1 VSFSI
6 HPFLETKRDGGVHSP
21 SQIEGFVRAL
31 TDGSVSRAQVAAW
44 LAFAFVQGLGDD
56 EKVALT
62 HAMVDS
68 GDRMRWDGLEG
79 PFVDKH
85 STGGVGDKISLILAP
100 VLVELGKRVPM
111 VSGRGLG
118 HTGGTLDKLEAIPG
132 FRTDL
137 PATDLHRVLGQV
149 GFFMNGQTG
158 EIAPADKLLYALRN
172 EICTVPSV
180 ALITASILSKKVAEG
195 IDALVLD
202 VKVGSGAF
210 MKDLDQA
217 RSLATS
223 LVRVGNGCGVTTRA
237 LLTDMSTPLGL
248 CVGNALEV
256 RESVEVLQGG
266 GPQDVIDLTVALAG
280 DPRAAEIL
288 ASGGAYDRF
297 CRMVEAHHGDVAA
310 LDDYERMAMGARISV
325 LRAEHSGVVQQL
337 DAMDCAMAAFGLG
350 AGRER
355 ADEPIHPGVGLV
367 LRKKRGDVVRAGE
380 ALVEIHHDERGLEQA
395 QALMRRAYRIGDE
408 APEAV
413 PLVLDR
419 IDS

>member
-1 VSFSI
+1 MPFAI
-6 HPFLETKRDGGVHSP
+6 HPFLETKRDGGVHSAQ
-21 SQIEGFVRAL
+21 QIVLFVRAL
-31 TDGSVSRAQVAAW
+31 TAGDISRSQVAAW
-44 LAFAFVQGLGDD
+44 LAFAFVQGLNDD

-68 GDRMRWDGLEG
+68 GDRLDWQGLDG

-85 STGGVGDKISLILAP
+85 STGGVGDKVSLILAP
-100 VLVELGKRVPM
+100 LLVLLGKRVPM

-137 PATDLHRVLGQV
+137 PVSQLRGVLDDV

-158 EIAPADKLLYALRN
+158 EVAPADRLLYALRN

-210 MKDLDQA
+210 MKDIDQA
-217 RSLATS
+217 RALATS
-223 LVRVGNGCGVTTRA
+223 LVRTGQGCGVETRA
-237 LLTDMSTPLGL
+237 LLTDMSQPLGL
-248 CVGNALEV
+248 TVGNALEV
-256 RESVEVLQGG
+256 RESIEALKGG
-266 GPQDVIDLTVALAG
+266 GPQDLFDLTVALAG
-280 DPRAAEIL
+280 DPRAADIL
-288 ASGGAYDRF
+288 RSGAAYEVF
-297 CRMVEAHHGDVAA
+297 CRMVEAHHGDVGA
-310 LDDYERMAMGARISV
+310 LERYESMAMGARV
-325 LRAEHSGVVQQL
+325 TELEADRSGVVEQL
-337 DAMDCAMAAFGLG
+337 DAMDIAMAAFGLG

-367 LRKKRGDVVRAGE
+367 LRKKRGDVVRAGDVL
-380 ALVEIHHDERGLEQA
+380 AEIHHDQRGLEQA
-395 QALMRRAYRIGDE
+395 HALTRRAYAIGE
-408 APEAV
+408 GPPQQV
-413 PLVLDR
+413 PLV
-419 IDS
+419 IETVG

>member
-1 VSFSI
+1 MPFAI

-21 SQIEGFVRAL
+21 EQIGAFVRAL
-31 TDGSVSRAQVAAW
+31 TAGDISRSQVAAW
-44 LAFAFVQGLGDD
+44 LAFAFVQGLDDD

-68 GDRMRWDGLEG
+68 GDRLSWDGLEG

-85 STGGVGDKISLILAP
+85 STGGVGDKVSLVLAP
-100 VLVELGKRVPM
+100 LLVALGKRVPM

-137 PATDLHRVLGQV
+137 PATQLRTVLADV

-158 EIAPADKLLYALRN
+158 EVAPADKLLYALRN
-172 EICTVPSV
+172 EVCTVPSV

-210 MKDLDQA
+210 MKDLEQA
-217 RSLATS
+217 RTLATS
-223 LVRVGNGCGVTTRA
+223 LVRVGNGCGVRTRA
-237 LLTDMSTPLGL
+237 LLTDMSQPLGL
-248 CVGNALEV
+248 TVGNALEV
-256 RESVEVLQGG
+256 RESVEALKGG
-266 GPQDVIDLTVALAG
+266 GPQDLFDITVALAG
-280 DPRAAEIL
+280 DPRAADL
-288 ASGGAYDRF
+288 LRSGAAWDIF
-297 CRMVEAHHGDVAA
+297 CRMTEAHHGDVSA
-310 LDDYERMAMGARISV
+310 LEDYERMAMGARV
-325 LRAEHSGVVQQL
+325 TELVADRSGVVEQL
-337 DAMDCAMAAFGLG
+337 DAMDIAMAAFGLG

-367 LRKKRGDVVRAGE
+367 LRKKRGDAVAAGDVL
-380 ALVEIHHDERGLEQA
+380 AEIHHAQRGLEQA
-395 QALMRRAYRIGDE
+395 QALTRRAFVIGDGP
-408 APEAV
+408 AEAV
-413 PLVLDR
+413 PLVLETVEA
-419 IDS
+419 

>member
-1 VSFSI
+1 VPFAI
-6 HPFLETKRDGGVHSP
+6 HPFLETKRDGGVHSAE
-21 SQIEGFVRAL
+21 QIVLFVRAL
-31 TDGSVSRAQVAAW
+31 TAGDISRSQVAAW
-44 LAFAFVQGLGDD
+44 LAFAYVQGLNDA

-68 GDRMRWDGLEG
+68 GDRLDWQGLDG

-85 STGGVGDKISLILAP
+85 STGGVGDKVSLILAP
-100 VLVELGKRVPM
+100 LLVLLGKRVPM

-137 PATDLHRVLGQV
+137 PVSQLRGVLDDV

-158 EIAPADKLLYALRN
+158 EVAPADRLLYALRN

-217 RSLATS
+217 RALATS
-223 LVRVGNGCGVTTRA
+223 LVRTGQGCGVDTRA
-237 LLTDMSTPLGL
+237 LITDMSQPLGL
-248 CVGNALEV
+248 TVGNALEV
-256 RESVEVLQGG
+256 RESVEALKGG
-266 GPQDVIDLTVALAG
+266 GPQDLFDLTVALAG
-280 DPRAAEIL
+280 DPRAADIL
-288 ASGGAYDRF
+288 RSGAAYDCF
-297 CRMVEAHHGDVAA
+297 CRMVEAHGGDVGA
-310 LDDYERMAMGARISV
+310 LERYESMAMGARITELV
-325 LRAEHSGVVQQL
+325 ADRSGVVQQL
-337 DAMDCAMAAFGLG
+337 DAMDIAMAAFGLG

-367 LRKKRGDVVRAGE
+367 LRKKRGDAVRVGE
-380 ALVEIHHDERGLEQA
+380 VLAEIHHDQRGLEQA
-395 QALMRRAYRIGDE
+395 QALTRRAYAIGE
-408 APEAV
+408 GSPQQV
-413 PLVLDR
+413 PLV
-419 IDS
+419 IETVG